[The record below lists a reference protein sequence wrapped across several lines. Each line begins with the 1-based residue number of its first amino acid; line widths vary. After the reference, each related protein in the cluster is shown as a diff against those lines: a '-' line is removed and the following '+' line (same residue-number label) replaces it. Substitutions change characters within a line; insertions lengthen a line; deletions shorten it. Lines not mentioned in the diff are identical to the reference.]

1 MGLGIYQILSFFLG
15 GGCGP
20 ALLGAFLAARR
31 ESGALNP
38 FYTRNATAFSDAFLL
53 LSLCSL
59 VALLVVSYG
68 RSTADK
74 GPGASGFGL

>member
-1 MGLGIYQILSFFLG
+1 MHVSRIPL
-15 GGCGP
+15 
-20 ALLGAFLAARR
+20 
-31 ESGALNP
+31 
-38 FYTRNATAFSDAFLL
+38 ATAFSDAFLL

-74 GPGASGFGL
+74 